1 MVGKSEM
8 EVVLKWCK
16 RAGITDSVPCLIRQV
31 GKRLKRS
38 ELVPRCQPW
47 SADRGEIVYFRDM
60 EKDQKG

>member
-16 RAGITDSVPCLIRQV
+16 RAGITDSVPCLTRQV

-38 ELVPRCQPW
+38 ELVPDASLGQPI
-47 SADRGEIVYFRDM
+47 AG
-60 EKDQKG
+60 K